1 MQRLDRRK
9 ILKRKDGI
17 IICVVLLLAGI
28 MALAMYGGQ
37 GSAGE
42 QVRIMIDGKEYGMYS
57 LVNDR
62 VIEVENEYGINRI
75 VIEAGYVHMEEAD
88 CPDGYCVAHKAIA
101 RTNETIVCLPH
112 KLVVEIHGETKEND
126 IDSVTQ

>member
-1 MQRLDRRK
+1 M
-9 ILKRKDGI
+9 KRKDGI
-17 IICVVLLLAGI
+17 IIGVVLLLAGI

-42 QVRIMIDGKEYGMYS
+42 QVRIMIDGKEYGTYS
-57 LVNDR
+57 LFVDR
-62 VIEVENEYGINRI
+62 VIEVENEYGINHV
-75 VIEAGYVHMEEAD
+75 VIAGGYVYMEEAD
-88 CPDGYCVAHKAIA
+88 CPDGYCIAHKAIS

-112 KLVVEIHGETKEND
+112 KLVVEIHGEMKEND

>member
-1 MQRLDRRK
+1 M
-9 ILKRKDGI
+9 KRKDGI
-17 IICVVLLLAGI
+17 IIGVVLLLAGI

-42 QVRIMIDGKEYGMYS
+42 QVRIMIDGKEYGTYS
-57 LVNDR
+57 VFVDR
-62 VIEVENEYGINRI
+62 VIEVENEYGINHV
-75 VIEAGYVHMEEAD
+75 VIAGGYVHMEEAD
-88 CPDGYCVAHKAIA
+88 CPDGYCVAHKAIS

-112 KLVVEIHGETKEND
+112 KLVVEIHGERKEND